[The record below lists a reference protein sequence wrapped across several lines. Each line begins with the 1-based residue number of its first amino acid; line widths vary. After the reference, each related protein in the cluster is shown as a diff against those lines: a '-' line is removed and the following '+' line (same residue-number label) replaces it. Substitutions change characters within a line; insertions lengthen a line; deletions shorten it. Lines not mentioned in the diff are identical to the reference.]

1 MHTLDKFEGTFAIPD
16 HNRIPEVLVE
26 YLTEYFYDKIDSKWL
41 STRKH
46 QLSNISM
53 ETINEA
59 LNAVWEGPGS
69 VDTIRTYIAQSRGAR
84 LAAMIESQPK
94 DKTPVPV
101 STVDSNLKVQ
111 DD

>member
-1 MHTLDKFEGTFAIPD
+1 MHTLEKFEGTFAISD

-26 YLTEYFYDKIDSKWL
+26 YLTERFYDKVDNKWVAN
-41 STRKH
+41 RKH
-46 QLSNISM
+46 QLGNISM

-59 LNAVWEGPGS
+59 LNEVWEGPGS
-69 VDTIRTYIAQSRGAR
+69 VDTIRAYIAESRGAR
-84 LAAMIESQPK
+84 LSSMIESQPK
-94 DKTPVPV
+94 AKTPVPV